1 MSLSGP
7 AAYIEWA
14 WQNYHITKKVT
25 ADQRSGLSTKSNKS
39 SKPADEEGTKQP
51 EVHVADKKPQKS
63 KQPKRPRVALKKGLS
78 VLHLLL
84 RVPSFSRWPLAV
96 RFFCS
101 DVHQAWLE
109 SSKKLCDELRSD
121 LHVSLDERQL
131 AEPTYS
137 IETPNSPQARRK
149 RGFAP
154 SGIGGIEGLDIT
166 YSSLKSHIE
175 KSVSLVIEHG
185 IKQCSVCMDQLD
197 LASSTVIICPSEGC
211 RAVSHM
217 ACLARE
223 CSQDPLR
230 KALLPIKSR
239 CPQCHVEHRWID
251 LVREL
256 SLRVRGKND
265 IAQILKERRVRKI
278 KATEDHILS
287 ADPLAIT
294 GGDEAARDN
303 QMLAGSVVADDLLAM
318 DSEDDPL
325 PDDWHE
331 LGEDSQSVASTDSR
345 VSSRHGSP
353 IRHTQRRQQLP
364 AVIEDS
370 EWDSAEIL
378 D

>member
-1 MSLSGP
+1 MASLQGLTSNRSR
-7 AAYIEWA
+7 WA

-109 SSKKLCDELRSD
+109 SSKKVCDELRSD

-185 IKQCSVCMDQLD
+185 
-197 LASSTVIICPSEGC
+197 T
-211 RAVSHM
+211 
-217 ACLARE
+217 
-223 CSQDPLR
+223 
-230 KALLPIKSR
+230 
-239 CPQCHVEHRWID
+239 
-251 LVREL
+251 
-256 SLRVRGKND
+256 
-265 IAQILKERRVRKI
+265 QILKERRVRKI